1 MSIESSIVDLIFRFP
16 SKWLTRKHN
25 KFLLLICL
33 LGFLRPDRTIAFQS
47 SWNRWYT
54 IIYWLSAYAPMGAPP
69 PPPYQAIISGKRS
82 SRMSVHPSFLNF
94 LNSGDTRTKGELVQ
108 ENSIFSTKLLPVIF
122 LSLYCLYNYVYVDNV
137 KVFVFLLKISP
148 KKRVQFVEKKIW
160 QAPLSIK
167 HPPSNK
173 CTSF

>member
-1 MSIESSIVDLIFRFP
+1 MSIESSIVDPIFRFP
-16 SKWLTRKHN
+16 SKWLIRKHN
-25 KFLLLICL
+25 RFLLLICL
-33 LGFLRPDRTIAFQS
+33 LGFLRPDRKIAIQS
-47 SWNRWYT
+47 SGNRWYT

-69 PPPYQAIISGKRS
+69 PPPPYQAIISRKRS

-137 KVFVFLLKISP
+137 KFLSFYWRFRQKKGYNSLKNNLTSASLD
-148 KKRVQFVEKKIW
+148 
-160 QAPLSIK
+160 QAP
-167 HPPSNK
+167 
-173 CTSF
+173 SFK

>member
-1 MSIESSIVDLIFRFP
+1 MTDSETQQISFIDMFVRFSPTRPYNSIPIILKSLIYHNL
-16 SKWLTRKHN
+16 LTKR
-25 KFLLLICL
+25 
-33 LGFLRPDRTIAFQS
+33 LRTYGCP
-47 SWNRWYT
+47 
-54 IIYWLSAYAPMGAPP
+54 PP

-148 KKRVQFVEKKIW
+148 KKRVQFVEKKI
-160 QAPLSIK
+160 
-167 HPPSNK
+167 
-173 CTSF
+173 

>member
-1 MSIESSIVDLIFRFP
+1 MTDSETQQISFIDMFVRFSSTRPYNSIPIILKSLNYHNL
-16 SKWLTRKHN
+16 LTKR
-25 KFLLLICL
+25 
-33 LGFLRPDRTIAFQS
+33 LRT
-47 SWNRWYT
+47 
-54 IIYWLSAYAPMGAPP
+54 P
-69 PPPYQAIISGKRS
+69 PPPYQAIISAKRS

-137 KVFVFLLKISP
+137 EVFVFLLKISP
-148 KKRVQFVEKKIW
+148 PKKVTVRWKKIW
-160 QAPLSIK
+160 QAPLSVK